1 MLRVYSI
8 LYIEK
13 LWTVGASPALK
24 GVESSH
30 SSIME
35 VEIPVPVEELSVE
48 QMSVEQMSVEE
59 ISIFENEIIES
70 PVHLDGV
77 PEEEEEEEDRQDEED
92 EEEEEE
98 AKKDKEEIEN
108 KFGGYT
114 LESMETEQVTS
125 SNEEEQVQDTRRHSK
140 VTFEE
145 PTHDEHIV
153 RSLDIKPEDEHHAAI
168 FESTISEEYDVSS
181 HDEEEVADAS
191 LSSNS
196 SSIVPP
202 HTPISTQT
210 SANSTDKPTSPRTTS
225 LLRRETT
232 KLNSRRKSLT
242 NKLKRVLTVKSG
254 ATNKRNSVSLE

>member
-1 MLRVYSI
+1 
-8 LYIEK
+8 
-13 LWTVGASPALK
+13 
-24 GVESSH
+24 
-30 SSIME
+30 ME
-35 VEIPVPVEELSVE
+35 I
-48 QMSVEQMSVEE
+48 
-59 ISIFENEIIES
+59 
-70 PVHLDGV
+70 
-77 PEEEEEEEDRQDEED
+77 
-92 EEEEEE
+92 
-98 AKKDKEEIEN
+98 
-108 KFGGYT
+108 
-114 LESMETEQVTS
+114 EQVTS
-125 SNEEEQVQDTRRHSK
+125 SNKEEQVQQDTRRHSK

-145 PTHDEHIV
+145 PPHDEHVV

-202 HTPISTQT
+202 HTPISTDT
-210 SANSTDKPTSPRTTS
+210 SANFDKPTSSKSTS